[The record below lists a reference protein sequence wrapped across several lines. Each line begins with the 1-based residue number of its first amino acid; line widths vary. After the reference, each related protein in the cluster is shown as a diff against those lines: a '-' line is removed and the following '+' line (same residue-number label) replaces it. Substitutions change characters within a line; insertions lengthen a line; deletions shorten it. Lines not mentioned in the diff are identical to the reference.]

1 MARRR
6 KSRFEDVMLGL
17 LFGLVFLFLGS
28 VWLEWSRAGDAGGE
42 GEEAAAVDST
52 GPVRVEILNGNGTP
66 GAAETAASVLR
77 AMNFDVVFYGNA
89 DSFDHE
95 ETRVLDRSGRAGAA
109 RAVAD
114 SLGVSE
120 VVDRPEPELYLDA
133 TVILGED
140 WRRHLP
146 EGRGSRPGPGGRGE
160 RPGP

>member
-1 MARRR
+1 
-6 KSRFEDVMLGL
+6 MLGL

-28 VWLEWSRAGDAGGE
+28 VWLEWSRAGDAGDD
-42 GEEAAAVDST
+42 GEEATADTAA
-52 GPVRVEILNGNGTP
+52 PVRVEILNGNGTP

-77 AMNFDVVFYGNA
+77 AMDFDVVFYGNA

-95 ETRVLDRSGRAGAA
+95 ETRVLDRSGRPGAA

-120 VVDRPEPELYLDA
+120 VVDRPDPELYLDA

-140 WRRHLP
+140 WRRHFP
-146 EGRGSRPGPGGRGE
+146 ERRGSRPGPGGRGE